1 MQFVFYLAI
10 GFTVFLT
17 VALLC
22 APVLLRP
29 SPEAQHILDV
39 VTSNRQDQ
47 RTIKGKEV
55 LQDSIMSIGRDLR
68 GRLGIGE
75 NVKLKQRFLE
85 AGLRDKSALDLF
97 FTIQIVTP
105 VLGAFAGSFI
115 PDNTVFWVFALAVV
129 GYMAPDFW
137 LTKKT
142 SKRRHKI
149 RRSIPDALDLLVICV
164 DAGLGLDQALIRVG
178 SELAISHVE
187 IQEEL
192 TQVNL
197 EQRAGK
203 PRLEAWTALS
213 DRTKIEEFKGFV
225 SMLVQTE
232 KFGTPILKALNQ
244 FSEEIRM
251 KRRQH
256 AEEAASKTKIKIIFP
271 LVLFIFPCV
280 FIVLLAPALL
290 SIMSGFK
297 GMGN

>member
-1 MQFVFYLAI
+1 MQPILYLAI

-17 VALLC
+17 IALLC

-29 SPEAQHILDV
+29 SPEAQHILV
-39 VTSNRQDQ
+39 AP
-47 RTIKGKEV
+47 
-55 LQDSIMSIGRDLR
+55 LIG
-68 GRLGIGE
+68 
-75 NVKLKQRFLE
+75 V
-85 AGLRDKSALDLF
+85 
-97 FTIQIVTP
+97 
-105 VLGAFAGSFI
+105 FAGSFI
-115 PDNTVFWVFALAVV
+115 KENTAFWIFALAVV

-142 SKRRHKI
+142 AKRRHKV

-178 SELAISHVE
+178 SELAISHRE
-187 IQEEL
+187 INEEL
-192 TQVNL
+192 SQVNL

-203 PRLEAWTALS
+203 PRVEAWQALYE
-213 DRTKIEEFKGFV
+213 RTKIEEFKGFV

-256 AEEAASKTKIKIIFP
+256 AEEAAAKTKIKIIFP

-290 SIMSGFK
+290 SIVAGFK